1 MQRKKKYNKKQRA
14 FAAKFV
20 HTRIF
25 SSVYAARILKCKP
38 ESVHKAAIAACRQE
52 TDMANVRC
60 AYTPSSK
67 PTKQGGMRD
76 TKTCSHEKR

>member
-1 MQRKKKYNKKQRA
+1 MQRKKKKYNKKQRD

-25 SSVYAARILKCKP
+25 SSVYAAKILKCKP

-52 TDMANVRC
+52 TDMANARR
-60 AYTPSSK
+60 A
-67 PTKQGGMRD
+67 
-76 TKTCSHEKR
+76 